1 RKVNS
6 LPTLEK
12 KKKYTT
18 ETIKKRLEDYGMVG
32 YTKFLLVKHFN
43 NTDRGDFGWGRDG
56 TPQNPTKPS
65 KSEFQTKLRDTYY
78 QQGKRTNNL

>member
-1 RKVNS
+1 
-6 LPTLEK
+6 
-12 KKKYTT
+12 
-18 ETIKKRLEDYGMVG
+18 MVG

-65 KSEFQTKLRDTYY
+65 KVNF
-78 QQGKRTNNL
+78 KRSLEIPTINKENVQIIFGLSCKYCGL